1 VCARR
6 RRLVVAGVLAA
17 LLATLFTGYVADR
30 ARGAD
35 AGHCQRFAA
44 DSVERAARVTG
55 SGQRVV
61 VIGDSYS
68 AGLGLADP
76 AASWPARLP
85 GSVHVAAFS
94 GSGFS
99 EDASTCG
106 AVSFADRAP
115 AAVRD
120 GADLVVVEGGLNDY
134 DQPAAAITAGFTRLM
149 DALDGLDVVV
159 VGPVSA
165 PSRAGAVPRV
175 DALLAALCAQHHV
188 RYVSTS
194 DLALDYLGD
203 DLHLVP
209 ASHVAFG
216 DAVAGRISDL
226 PAA

>member
-17 LLATLFTGYVADR
+17 LMTTLLTGYLADR

-35 AGHCQRFAA
+35 PGRCQRFAA
-44 DSVERAARVTG
+44 DSAERADHVTG
-55 SGQRVV
+55 SGDRVV

-68 AGLGLADP
+68 AGLGLADSTT
-76 AASWPARLP
+76 SWPSRLP
-85 GSVHVAAFS
+85 GSVHVAGFS

-99 EDASTCG
+99 ETASACD

-115 AAVRD
+115 AAVRG

-134 DQPAAAITAGFTRLM
+134 DQPAAAITDGFRRLM
-149 DALDGLDVVV
+149 GALDGLDVVV

-175 DALLAALCAQHHV
+175 DALLASLCRQYDV
-188 RYVSTS
+188 PYVGTS
-194 DLALDYLGD
+194 DLALDYLDD

-209 ASHVAFG
+209 ASHADFG
-216 DAVAGRISDL
+216 DAVAARISGR